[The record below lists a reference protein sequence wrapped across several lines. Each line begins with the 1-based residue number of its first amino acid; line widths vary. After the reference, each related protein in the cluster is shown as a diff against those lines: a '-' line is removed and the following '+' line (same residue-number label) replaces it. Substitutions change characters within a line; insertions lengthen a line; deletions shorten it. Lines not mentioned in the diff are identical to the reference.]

1 MSFLAKNVGAS
12 GALFE
17 ISGVVANNATWSED
31 IYFMEAGVGMDI
43 SDLDWKMTFRSV
55 PDSTTADLTLS
66 IDESTLSIENDDDS
80 VMSILRITV
89 TPGILSN
96 FIGDYIADLAAQD
109 TDDKVTLWAHGT
121 VSFTPNPVTF

>member
-17 ISGVVANNATWSED
+17 ISGTVANNATWEED